1 MEEANA
7 IIENNRQIWE
17 KQQLDPNYKPT
28 VYDRLRGTG
37 DALWE
42 AGKVGLQMAAPT
54 GILGGVAGVRRA
66 KGKKNAILNS
76 RFGLVER
83 ELRGKDDAKMSHE
96 QAVDVISKALIGL
109 DEARRNGDDAA
120 VEAVN
125 LDAPMKLTMLM
136 AGRESGRGAV
146 VNILDAAVLPTS
158 PADGRPSRE
167 PAASSASP
175 RYAATKRALLDYTIK
190 SAAMFADSL
199 RVNAV
204 APGPVF
210 APVGVREKAGETPI
224 GRPKAEDVAK
234 AVEFLL
240 EADATTGA
248 VIPVDGGEHLA

>member
-1 MEEANA
+1 MRIAKERFQKMKTALVTGGTTRLGLA
-7 IIENNRQIWE
+7 IAEHLRNTGWRVLVSSHRADSGADIVADLSE
-17 KQQLDPNYKPT
+17 PMGAA
-28 VYDRLRGTG
+28 RLYAAALSALGG
-37 DALWE
+37 MPPDAL
-42 AGKVGLQMAAPT
+42 VNNAA
-54 GILGGVAGVRRA
+54 LFV
-66 KGKKNAILNS
+66 
-76 RFGLVER
+76 
-83 ELRGKDDAKMSHE
+83 
-96 QAVDVISKALIGL
+96 
-109 DEARRNGDDAA
+109 GDDAA

-158 PADGRPSRE
+158 PADGRPARE
-167 PAASSASP
+167 PATSSASP

-240 EADATTGA
+240 GADATTGA